1 MKIKCLIIDD
11 EPLAREGL
19 AEYVKQIDF
28 LELSGLC
35 DSAMCA
41 IKFIKESDVD
51 LIFLDIQ
58 MPVLTGLDFVKTLPN
73 LPKVIFTT
81 AHANYALQGFELNA
95 VDYLL
100 KPISF
105 ERFLKAVNKVA
116 DSYQP
121 TAKQAVAA
129 DDSMENDGD
138 FFFIKT
144 DKKYVKI
151 NFDDIYFIEG
161 VKDYVKIHTTTER
174 HLVLINIKN
183 IQMRLPEGKFMRVHK
198 SYIVPMSKIATIEG
212 NMIKIAGMEVP
223 VGKEYREQM
232 DDFIRR
238 KLMKR
243 NT

>member
-1 MKIKCLIIDD
+1 MKIKCLIVDD
-11 EPLAREGL
+11 EPLAREGI
-19 AEYVKQIDF
+19 AEYVKRLDF
-28 LELSGLC
+28 LELSGMC
-35 DSAMCA
+35 DSAVAA
-41 IKFIKESDVD
+41 IQFLKENQID

-73 LPKVIFTT
+73 LPKIIFTT

-95 VDYLL
+95 ADYLL

-116 DSYQP
+116 GSYKPQEEVQE
-121 TAKQAVAA
+121 T
-129 DDSMENDGD
+129 DGN

-183 IQMRLPEGKFMRVHK
+183 IQLRLPDNKFMRVHK
-198 SYIVPMSKIATIEG
+198 SYIVPMHKISTIEG
-212 NMIKIAGMEVP
+212 NVIRILGQEVP
-223 VGKEYREQM
+223 IGKEYREQM
-232 DDFIRR
+232 DDFI
-238 KLMKR
+238 KKNLMKR
-243 NT
+243 NP